1 VYLERCGLGL
11 VQAETLAH
19 RAVTGRPAEHWLGG
33 LRLMLPRM
41 WVAMKEWADWIIIGV
56 ALLVILGAVIGLIV
70 LPG

>member
-1 VYLERCGLGL
+1 M
-11 VQAETLAH
+11 LA
-19 RAVTGRPAEHWLGG
+19 
-33 LRLMLPRM
+33 RM